1 MLSPSSLSIIQLTPL
16 FFSGSTRILRP
27 RKAQSV
33 ETPRKQ
39 LSVVDAV
46 AIIVGIVIGAGIF
59 KTSSIVAATAGS
71 RTAFLLLWPLGG
83 AMSLV
88 GALCYAELAS
98 AYPSEGGDYQY
109 FHLSFGKWVAFLFA
123 WARLTVIQTGS
134 IVILAFVFGD
144 YASQLLPL
152 GPYAP
157 AIYAAAAIVILSILN
172 SVSLKHSTRT
182 QNLLS
187 AAKILGLLCI
197 IVVGI
202 WLPTSPVLFGNEN
215 LQNRSLGLAMVFVL
229 LTYGGWN
236 EIAFASAEFRNL
248 QRDML
253 RALLWGIFIIT
264 VVFVL
269 VNIAYVN
276 VLGLKGVAASEVVA
290 ADLMRR
296 AFGDY
301 GAKFISILIAVST
314 LGAASGTIFTGART
328 NYALG
333 RGFRP
338 LRFMGKWHERTETP
352 LAALLTQGVIALC
365 LVAFG
370 QWQRKG
376 FETLVEYTAPVFWFF
391 FLLTGVSLFVL
402 RRKDPDTPRPFR
414 VPLYPFTPILFCL
427 ASAYMLWSS
436 VAYTGL
442 GGLAGIGV
450 LLVGVVV
457 LFAGG
462 GRTKEVASVQAN

>member
-1 MLSPSSLSIIQLTPL
+1 MGIIL
-16 FFSGSTRILRP
+16 G
-27 RKAQSV
+27 V
-33 ETPRKQ
+33 
-39 LSVVDAV
+39 
-46 AIIVGIVIGAGIF
+46 VIGAGIF
-59 KTSSIVAATAGS
+59 RTPSIVAATAGS
-71 RTAFLLLWPLGG
+71 KAIFLLLWPLGG
-83 AMSLV
+83 LISLV

-109 FHLSFGKWVAFLFA
+109 FRLAYGKWVAFLFA

-152 GPYAP
+152 GPQAS
-157 AIYAAAAIVILSILN
+157 ALYAAGAIIVLSILN
-172 SVSLKHSTRT
+172 AASLKHSTLT
-182 QNLLS
+182 QNILS
-187 AAKILGLLCI
+187 GAKILGLLCI
-197 IVVGI
+197 VLVGI
-202 WLPTSPVLFGNEN
+202 WLPTAPPSITTTGATD
-215 LQNRSLGLAMVFVL
+215 RSIGLAMVFIL

-248 QRDML
+248 RRDML

-264 VVFVL
+264 VIFVL
-269 VNIAYVN
+269 VNIAYIN
-276 VLGLKGVAASEVVA
+276 VLGLDGVANSEVVA
-290 ADLMRR
+290 ADLMRKV
-296 AFGDY
+296 FGEY

-314 LGAASGTIFTGART
+314 LGAASATIFTGART

-333 RGFRP
+333 RGFPP
-338 LRFMGKWHERTETP
+338 LRFMGKLHERNKMP
-352 LAALLTQGVIALC
+352 IAALVTQGVIALG
-365 LVAFG
+365 LVALG

-376 FETLVEYTAPVFWFF
+376 FETLVDYTAPVFWFL
-391 FLLTGVSLFVL
+391 FLLSGISLFVL
-402 RRKDPDTPRPFR
+402 RRKDPATLRPFR
-414 VPLYPFTPILFCL
+414 VPLYPFTPLVFCL

-457 LFAGG
+457 LLAAK
-462 GRTKEVASVQAN
+462 TKEAADEGQPD

>member
-1 MLSPSSLSIIQLTPL
+1 MERR
-16 FFSGSTRILRP
+16 G
-27 RKAQSV
+27 
-33 ETPRKQ
+33 KQ

-59 KTSSIVAATAGS
+59 KTPSIVAATAGS
-71 RTAFLLLWPLGG
+71 KTAFLLLWPLGG
-83 AMSLV
+83 ALSLV

-109 FHLSFGKWVAFLFA
+109 FRLSFGKWVAFLFA

-144 YASQLLPL
+144 YASQLFPL
-152 GPYAP
+152 GPYAS
-157 AIYAAAAIVILSILN
+157 AIYAAAAIIILSILN

-187 AAKILGLLCI
+187 GAKILGLLCI
-197 IVVGI
+197 IIIGI
-202 WLPTSPVLFGNEN
+202 WLPTAPASVAQDSSP
-215 LQNRSLGLAMVFVL
+215 NRSLGLAMVFIL

-248 QRDML
+248 KRDML

-264 VVFVL
+264 LVFVL
-269 VNIAYVN
+269 VNLAYVN
-276 VLGLKGVAASEVVA
+276 VLGLKGVADSEVVA

-296 AFGDY
+296 ALGEY
-301 GAKFISILIAVST
+301 GAKFISILIVIST

-333 RGFRP
+333 RGFGP
-338 LRFMGKWHERTETP
+338 LRFMGKWHERTKTP
-352 LAALLTQGVIALC
+352 LAALVTQGVIALC

-391 FLLTGVSLFVL
+391 FLLTGISLFVL
-402 RRKDPDTPRPFR
+402 RRKDPHTPRPFR
-414 VPLYPFTPILFCL
+414 VPLYPLTPILFCL

-457 LFAGG
+457 LLAGG
-462 GRTKEVASVQAN
+462 GRAEEAASDRAN

>member
-1 MLSPSSLSIIQLTPL
+1 MLSPPSLSIIHFSLSVPTLILWRRKVLLVDTP
-16 FFSGSTRILRP
+16 GKT
-27 RKAQSV
+27 
-33 ETPRKQ
+33 
-39 LSVVDAV
+39 LSVVDAI

-59 KTSSIVAATAGS
+59 KTSSIVAGTAGS
-71 RTAFLLLWPLGG
+71 KTAFLLLWPLGG

-98 AYPSEGGDYQY
+98 AYPSQGGDYLY
-109 FHLSFGKWVAFLFA
+109 FRLSFGKWVAFLFG

-144 YASQLLPL
+144 YASQLFPL
-152 GPYAP
+152 GPYAS
-157 AIYAAAAIVILSILN
+157 AIYAAVAVIVLSILN

-182 QNLLS
+182 QNILTG
-187 AAKILGLLCI
+187 AKILGLVCI
-197 IVVGI
+197 IIVGI
-202 WLPTSPVLFGNEN
+202 WLPTAPVSFANDYMP
-215 LQNRSLGLAMVFVL
+215 NRSLGLAMVFVL

-248 QRDML
+248 QRDMF
-253 RALLWGIFIIT
+253 RSLLWGIIIIT
-264 VVFVL
+264 LVFIL
-269 VNIAYVN
+269 VNIAYIN
-276 VLGLKGVAASEVVA
+276 VLGFKGVAESEVVA

-296 AFGDY
+296 AFGEY

-333 RGFRP
+333 RGFHP
-338 LRFMGKWHERTETP
+338 LRFMGKWNERTNTP
-352 LAALLTQGVIALC
+352 LAALVTQGLIALC
-365 LVAFG
+365 LVGFG

-391 FLLTGVSLFVL
+391 FLLTGISLFVM

-414 VPLYPFTPILFCL
+414 VPLYPVTPILFCL

-442 GGLAGIGV
+442 GGLVGIGV

-457 LFAGG
+457 LLAGS
-462 GRTKEVASVQAN
+462 GRTKDAGTD

>member
-1 MLSPSSLSIIQLTPL
+1 
-16 FFSGSTRILRP
+16 
-27 RKAQSV
+27 V
-33 ETPRKQ
+33 EAPRKQ

-59 KTSSIVAATAGS
+59 KTPSIVAATAGS
-71 RTAFLLLWPLGG
+71 KTIFLLLWPLGG
-83 AMSLV
+83 LMSLI

-98 AYPSEGGDYQY
+98 AYPSAGGDYQY
-109 FHLSFGKWVAFLFA
+109 FRLSFGKWVAFLFA

-144 YASQLLPL
+144 YASQLFPL
-152 GPYAP
+152 GPRGSAVYAG
-157 AIYAAAAIVILSILN
+157 AAIIILSVLN
-172 SVSLKHSTRT
+172 AVSLKHSTRT

-187 AAKILGLLCI
+187 GAKILGLLCI
-197 IVVGI
+197 IIVGM
-202 WLPTSPVLFGNEN
+202 WLPAAPLSITNDD
-215 LQNRSLGLAMVFVL
+215 LQSSSIGLAMVFIL

-248 QRDML
+248 QRDMS
-253 RALLWGIFIIT
+253 RALLWGIIVIT

-269 VNIAYVN
+269 VNLAYVN
-276 VLGLKGVAASEVVA
+276 VLGLKGVAESEVVA
-290 ADLMRR
+290 ADVMRR
-296 AFGDY
+296 VFGEY
-301 GAKFISILIAVST
+301 GAKFISILIAIST

-333 RGFRP
+333 RGFYP
-338 LRFMGKWHERTETP
+338 LRFMGKWHERTKTP
-352 LAALLTQGVIALC
+352 LAALVTQCVIALC
-365 LVAFG
+365 LVVFG

-391 FLLTGVSLFVL
+391 FLLTGISLFVL

-414 VPLYPFTPILFCL
+414 VPLYPLTPILFCL

-457 LFAGG
+457 LLVGG
-462 GRTKEVASVQAN
+462 GSKKERSAQGTT

>member
-1 MLSPSSLSIIQLTPL
+1 VEA
-16 FFSGSTRILRP
+16 P
-27 RKAQSV
+27 RQ
-33 ETPRKQ
+33 Q

-46 AIIVGIVIGAGIF
+46 GIIVGIVIGAGIF
-59 KTSSIVAATAGS
+59 RTSSIVAATAGS
-71 RTAFLLLWPLGG
+71 KTVFLLLWPLGG
-83 AMSLV
+83 VISLV

-98 AYPSEGGDYQY
+98 AYPSEGGDYRY
-109 FHLSFGKWVAFLFA
+109 LRLSFGKWIAFLFA

-144 YASQLLPL
+144 YASQLFPL
-152 GPYAP
+152 GPNAP
-157 AIYAAAAIVILSILN
+157 AIYAAAAIIILSILN
-172 SVSLKHSTRT
+172 SVSLKLSTRT

-187 AAKILGLLCI
+187 GAKILGLSCI
-197 IVVGI
+197 VIAGV
-202 WLPTSPVLFGNEN
+202 WLPAAPVLVANDY
-215 LQNRSLGLAMVFVL
+215 LQHRSLGLAMVFIL

-248 QRDML
+248 QRDMS
-253 RALLWGIFIIT
+253 RALLWGIFFIS

-269 VNIAYVN
+269 VNVAYVN
-276 VLGLKGVAASEVVA
+276 VLGLKGMAESEVVA
-290 ADLMRR
+290 ADVMRKL
-296 AFGDY
+296 FGEY
-301 GAKFISILIAVST
+301 GAKFISVLIVIST

-333 RGFRP
+333 RAFHP
-338 LRFMGKWHERTETP
+338 LRFMGKWHDRTNTP
-352 LAALLTQGVIALC
+352 FAALLTQGAIALF

-370 QWQRKG
+370 WWQRKG

-391 FLLTGVSLFVL
+391 FLLTGLSLFVL

-457 LFAGG
+457 LLAGG
-462 GRTKEVASVQAN
+462 GRTEEVISDKAN

>member
-1 MLSPSSLSIIQLTPL
+1 MALGFKTYYKKGCLVKASS
-16 FFSGSTRILRP
+16 
-27 RKAQSV
+27 K
-33 ETPRKQ
+33 K
-39 LSVVDAV
+39 LSVVDAI

-59 KTSSIVAATAGS
+59 KTSSIVAGTAGS
-71 RTAFLLLWPLGG
+71 KTAFLLLWPLGG
-83 AMSLV
+83 AISFV

-109 FHLSFGKWVAFLFA
+109 FRLSFGKWVAFLFA

-152 GPYAP
+152 GPYAS
-157 AIYAAAAIVILSILN
+157 AIYAAVAIIVLSILN
-172 SVSLKHSTRT
+172 SVSLKHGTRT
-182 QNLLS
+182 QNLLTG
-187 AAKILGLLCI
+187 AKILGLVCI

-202 WLPTSPVLFGNEN
+202 WLPTAPVPFANPYLP
-215 LQNRSLGLAMVFVL
+215 NRSLGLAMVFVL
-229 LTYGGWN
+229 LTYGGWS

-248 QRDML
+248 QRDMS
-253 RALLWGIFIIT
+253 RALLWGIIIIT

-269 VNIAYVN
+269 VNLAYVN
-276 VLGLKGVAASEVVA
+276 ALGLKGVAESEVVA
-290 ADLMRR
+290 ADVMRR
-296 AFGDY
+296 VFGDY
-301 GAKFISILIAVST
+301 GAKFISILIVIST

-333 RGFRP
+333 RGFYP
-338 LRFMGKWHERTETP
+338 LRFMGKWNERTKTP
-352 LAALLTQGVIALC
+352 LAALVTQGIIALC
-365 LVAFG
+365 LVVFG

-391 FLLTGVSLFVL
+391 FLLTGISLFVL

-414 VPLYPFTPILFCL
+414 VPLYPLTPILFCL

-457 LFAGG
+457 LLVGG
-462 GRTKEVASVQAN
+462 GSKTNVASP

>member
-1 MLSPSSLSIIQLTPL
+1 
-16 FFSGSTRILRP
+16 
-27 RKAQSV
+27 V
-33 ETPRKQ
+33 ETSRKQ

-71 RTAFLLLWPLGG
+71 KITFLLLWPLGG
-83 AMSLV
+83 LISLV

-109 FHLSFGKWVAFLFA
+109 FRLSFGKSVAFLFA

-144 YASQLLPL
+144 YASQLFPL
-152 GPYAP
+152 GHYAS
-157 AIYAAAAIVILSILN
+157 AIYAAVAIIILSILN

-197 IVVGI
+197 ITVGI
-202 WLPTSPVLFGNEN
+202 WLPTAPVSFNNDYLP
-215 LQNRSLGLAMVFVL
+215 NRSVGLAMVFVL

-269 VNIAYVN
+269 VNIAYLN
-276 VLGLKGVAASEVVA
+276 VLGLKGVSDSEVVA
-290 ADLMRR
+290 ADVMRR

-333 RGFRP
+333 RGFQP
-338 LRFMGKWHERTETP
+338 LRFMGKWHERTATP

-414 VPLYPFTPILFCL
+414 VPVYPLTPILFCL

-462 GRTKEVASVQAN
+462 GRTKGVAGNQAD

>member
-1 MLSPSSLSIIQLTPL
+1 VE
-16 FFSGSTRILRP
+16 RP
-27 RKAQSV
+27 G
-33 ETPRKQ
+33 KQ

-59 KTSSIVAATAGS
+59 KTPSIVAATAGS
-71 RTAFLLLWPLGG
+71 KAAFLLLWPLGG
-83 AMSLV
+83 ALSLV

-109 FHLSFGKWVAFLFA
+109 FRLSFGKWVAFLFA

-144 YASQLLPL
+144 YASQLFPL
-152 GPYAP
+152 GPYAS
-157 AIYAAAAIVILSILN
+157 AIYAAVAIVILSVLN

-187 AAKILGLLCI
+187 GAKILGLLCI
-197 IVVGI
+197 IIIGI
-202 WLPTSPVLFGNEN
+202 WLPTAPVSVV
-215 LQNRSLGLAMVFVL
+215 QDSSSNRSLGLAMVFIL

-248 QRDML
+248 KRDML

-264 VVFVL
+264 LVFVL
-269 VNIAYVN
+269 VNLAYVN
-276 VLGLKGVAASEVVA
+276 ALGLKGVAGSEVVA

-296 AFGDY
+296 ALGEY
-301 GAKFISILIAVST
+301 GAKFISILIVIST

-333 RGFRP
+333 RGFGP
-338 LRFMGKWHERTETP
+338 LRFMGKWHERTKTP
-352 LAALLTQGVIALC
+352 LAAVVTQGVIALC
-365 LVAFG
+365 LVVFG

-391 FLLTGVSLFVL
+391 FLLTGISLFVL
-402 RRKDPDTPRPFR
+402 RRKDPHTPRPFR
-414 VPLYPFTPILFCL
+414 VPLYPLTPLLFCL

-457 LFAGG
+457 LLAGG
-462 GRTKEVASVQAN
+462 GRIEAMTSDRAE